1 MTILARS
8 QIRDAVIA
16 KIKNIKISNK
26 SVSVLQAR
34 VLSVSQKDL
43 PVILINYESDTQD
56 LEEST
61 SDGLV
66 FQLSLNIVPVALGD
80 DGQKAEAIL
89 DSICSQIISS
99 LESDTTLGGKIIIL
113 NHVDTQFE
121 ASGGGEEKTTPIL
134 VARMNWEFLYSVG
147 GAVPDKLI

>member
-1 MTILARS
+1 MTILARA

-16 KIKNIKISNK
+16 KIKNIKINSK

-34 VLSVSQKDL
+34 VLSVSQNDL
-43 PVILINYESDTQD
+43 PVILISYESDTQD

-66 FQLSLNIVPVALGD
+66 FQLSLNITPVALGD
-80 DGQKAEAIL
+80 DGQKAESIL
-89 DSICSQIISS
+89 DSICRQIISV
-99 LESDTTLGGKIIIL
+99 LEVDTTLGGKTINL

-121 ASGGGEEKTTPIL
+121 ASGGGEENTTPIL
-134 VARMNWEFLYSVG
+134 TAMMSWEFLYSVG
-147 GAVPDKLI
+147 EAVPDTLK